1 MTPSDTTAA
10 TAWRVLVCG
19 LVVLAGVGAGLG
31 TVQAQDNTAYY
42 YGDAVSEDGA
52 TLPAG
57 TVIKAVTEENGSNET
72 LDQITMDSAGEYG
85 GAGLG
90 EEKLQVPATVDGP
103 VYFVAENNLGTFTA
117 DETVQNP
124 SGGTQRLDLTFPP
137 GAAESRPYFDISGLQ
152 PTDETVIEGEVV
164 DVSATVE
171 NRGSEQGTQTVS
183 LAVDGQST
191 ESTEVTLG
199 PGSQETVSFAIDTA
213 TLGAG
218 NYTYTVASDDTSQS
232 GDLTVE
238 ASRATFTVDGFSPSE
253 QTVVEGDQI
262 NASATVT
269 NEGNAEGT
277 QTVTLE
283 AGGTTLASSDVTLAA
298 GDEQTVSF
306 SDVSTDALAPG
317 TYTYGI
323 YTDNGSQTGTLTVE
337 SRQATFTVSGLNPT
351 DETLT
356 VGDEFATSATVTND
370 GNAEGTQTITLQVG
384 GTQYGSE
391 SVTLAPDEEQTL
403 SFGPVDTTDVGPGSY
418 SFEVGSAND
427 SQTGTLVVE
436 SDDPATFTVTDL
448 RPTETTVVA
457 GQSFDV
463 EAAIRNDGDQSATQQ
478 VQFRLD
484 GNTVDR
490 DGVTLESG
498 ELATVSFTDIGTSS
512 LEPGTYTY
520 GAYTANDSRTGTLT
534 VEANDSESGEE
545 SASFTVSAVEPAGT
559 TVTAGTD
566 ITVSATITNDGA
578 VEGTQRIRLVVD
590 GETVQSESAALTPGA
605 ETTVS
610 LTVDTASLSVGS
622 HVYRVVSD
630 DDQQAESFRVTTDS
644 QSTPTPR
651 PTSVTATPPET
662 QPTTTATP
670 PGTLSET
677 PAATQAGTTQ
687 STTTE
692 DSSDNGG
699 GGLLPSGL
707 LGTVILWVGV
717 PLLVIYGILKAMAIY
732 LGY

>member
-1 MTPSDTTAA
+1 MNGDTRRWVLTVLGLAA
-10 TAWRVLVCG
+10 
-19 LVVLAGVGAGLG
+19 VVV
-31 TVQAQDNTAYY
+31 TVAA
-42 YGDAVSEDGA
+42 
-52 TLPAG
+52 
-57 TVIKAVTEENGSNET
+57 
-72 LDQITMDSAGEYG
+72 
-85 GAGLG
+85 
-90 EEKLQVPATVDGP
+90 VPATAQSGGP
-103 VYFVAENNLGTFTA
+103 VGYHGDVETEDGTPIPNGTTLIAVANGSVQDRIDVSPSGQYGTA
-117 DETVQNP
+117 DPTGPKLFVN
-124 SGGTQRLDLTFPP
+124 
-137 GAAESRPYFDISGLQ
+137 
-152 PTDETVIEGEVV
+152 TDETVSFYVEKEDGTRIEALTTADPTKAEGAEELNITFPTGTVASAPYFAVSDLQPEDGTAMEGETVE
-164 DVSATVE
+164 VSATLSNNVD
-171 NRGSEQGTQTVS
+171 SGTQSITF
-183 LAVDGQST
+183 AVDGQTQASKD
-191 ESTEVTLG
+191 VTLATG
-199 PGSQETVSFAIDTA
+199 ESKTVNFTLDTTAVGTGSH
-213 TLGAG
+213 
-218 NYTYTVASDDTSQS
+218 TYTIASANESKSET
-232 GDLTVE
+232 LTVTE
-238 ASRATFTVDGFSPSE
+238 AKADFTVFALDPVE
-253 QTVVEGDQI
+253 QTVLESDPI

-269 NEGNAEGT
+269 NDGNAEGT

-317 TYTYGI
+317 RYTYGV

-351 DETLT
+351 GETLT
-356 VGDEFATSATVTND
+356 VGDEFSTSATVSNN
-370 GNAEGTQTITLQVG
+370 GNTEGTQTISFQVG

-403 SFGPVDTTDVGPGSY
+403 SFGPVNTTEFGPGSY

-448 RPTETTVVA
+448 RPTDTTVVA

-545 SASFTVSAVEPAGT
+545 TPSFTVSAVEPAGT
-559 TVTAGTD
+559 AVTAGTD

-578 VEGTQRIRLVVD
+578 VEGTQGIRLFVD
-590 GETVQSESAALTPGA
+590 AETVQSESVTLAPAA

-622 HVYRVVSD
+622 HVYRVVTD
-630 DDQQAESFRVTTDS
+630 DDQQAESFSVTADS
-644 QSTPTPR
+644 QSTPR

-677 PAATQAGTTQ
+677 APETPAETTQ

-692 DSSDNGG
+692 SEDGG

>member
-1 MTPSDTTAA
+1 MTLSDDTVS
-10 TAWRVLVCG
+10 TAWRVFICSV
-19 LVVLAGVGAGLG
+19 VVLAGVGAGLG

-42 YGDAVSEDGA
+42 YGDAVSEDSA
-52 TLPAG
+52 TLPTG
-57 TVIKAVTEENGSNET
+57 TVIRAVTEENGSNET

-103 VYFVAENNLGTFTA
+103 VYFVAENDLGTFTA

-124 SGGTQRLDLTFPP
+124 SSGTQQRDLTFPP
-137 GAAESRPYFDISGLQ
+137 GAAESRPYFDVSGLQ
-152 PTDETVIEGEVV
+152 PTDETVIEGDTV

-171 NRGSEQGTQTVS
+171 NRGSEQGSQTVS
-183 LAVDGQST
+183 LAIDGQST

-218 NYTYTVASDDTSQS
+218 NYTYTVASGDTSQF

-238 ASRATFTVDGFSPSE
+238 ASLATFTVDRFSPSE
-253 QTVVEGDQI
+253 QTVVEGNAI

-269 NEGNAEGT
+269 NDGNAKGT

-283 AGGTTLASSDVTLAA
+283 AGGTTLASSDVALAA
-298 GDEQTVSF
+298 GDERTVSF
-306 SDVSTDALAPG
+306 SDVNTDALAPG
-317 TYTYGI
+317 RYTYGV
-323 YTDNGSQTGTLTVE
+323 YTNNGSQTGTLTVE
-337 SRQATFTVSGLNPT
+337 SRRATFIISGLNPT
-351 DETLT
+351 GGTLT
-356 VGDEFATSATVTND
+356 VGDEFSTSATVSNN
-370 GNAEGTQTITLQVG
+370 GNAEGTQTISFQVG
-384 GTQYGSE
+384 DTQYGSE
-391 SVTLAPDEEQTL
+391 SVTLTPDEEQTL

-448 RPTETTVVA
+448 RPTDTTVVA
-457 GQSFDV
+457 GQSFDI
-463 EAAIRNDGDQSATQQ
+463 EAAIRNDGDRSATQQ
-478 VQFRLD
+478 VRFRRD

-490 DGVTLESG
+490 DGVTLEGG

-520 GAYTANDSRTGTLT
+520 GAYTANDSHTGTLI
-534 VEANDSESGEE
+534 VEASDSESGEE
-545 SASFTVSAVEPAGT
+545 TPSFTVSAVEPADT
-559 TVTAGTD
+559 AVTAGTD
-566 ITVSATITNDGA
+566 IAVSATITNGGA
-578 VEGTQRIRLVVD
+578 VKGTQGIRLFVD
-590 GETVQSESAALTPGA
+590 AETVQSESVTLAPAA

-622 HVYRVVSD
+622 HVYRVVTD
-630 DDQQAESFRVTTDS
+630 DDQQAESFSVTADS
-644 QSTPTPR
+644 QPTPPPR

-662 QPTTTATP
+662 RPTTTATP

-677 PAATQAGTTQ
+677 VPETPAETTQ

-692 DSSDNGG
+692 SEDGGG

-717 PLLVIYGILKAMAIY
+717 PLLVIYGILKTMAIY